1 MNKFWIIT
9 SHTYMTR
16 FKSKAFLISTIIT
29 LLFVIGLANYQAI
42 FDSFSDDSAQKIA
55 VIDETGNLFT
65 PLETSVETANEDL
78 DLIKYEKSEEA
89 AKTAVEEEDYT
100 ALVTLS
106 LNDKQLPE
114 ASYFANN
121 IADSAEQNDIQQ
133 QLQQLKVAAATQQA
147 GLDQTA
153 ITEIYSPMTFNKVAL
168 DESAKTSEELD
179 QARGIVYVMLFVLYI
194 SVITYGNM
202 IATDVATEK
211 SSRVMELLI
220 SSVSPV
226 TQMFAKII
234 GIALLGL
241 TQVGLLLGLGYFM
254 IVSKQDELT
263 NGAFQYFG
271 IEGVSVSLFVYALIY
286 FVLGYLLYATLA
298 AMLGS
303 LVSRT
308 EDVQQMIMPMIFLI
322 MVAFFIAM
330 FGLSAPDSSFVVISS
345 YIPFFTPMLMFL
357 RVGMLDIPVWEIA
370 LSFGI
375 LIGTIIL
382 LGFIGA
388 RVYKGGVLMYG
399 KSSSLKDFKKA
410 FALSKKE

>member
-1 MNKFWIIT
+1 MNKFWIVM

-16 FKSKAFLISTIIT
+16 FKTKSFLISTIIT
-29 LLFVIGLANYQAI
+29 LLFVVGLANYQTI
-42 FDSFSDDSAQKIA
+42 FDAFSDEGKSEIA
-55 VIDETGNLFT
+55 VLDVTGEFFK
-65 PLETSVETANEDL
+65 PLEKTVENANEDV
-78 DLIKYEKSEEA
+78 DLVAYDKSEETG
-89 AKTAVEEEDYT
+89 KGAVEDEKID
-100 ALVTLS
+100 ALITIGM
-106 LNDKQLPE
+106 NENQLPE
-114 ASYFANN
+114 ATYYANN
-121 IADSAEQNDIQQ
+121 IADSTEQTVIQQ
-133 QLQQLKVAAATQQA
+133 QLQQLKVAKATSQA
-147 GLDQTA
+147 GVDQET
-153 ITEIYSPMTFNKVAL
+153 IKEIYSPVNFDAVAL
-168 DESAKTSEELD
+168 DKSAKSSEELS
-179 QARGIVYVMLFVLYI
+179 QARGIVYVMLFVLYL

-211 SSRVMELLI
+211 SSRVMELLV

-241 TQVGLLLGLGYFM
+241 TQVGLLLGLGYAL

-263 NGAFQYFG
+263 GGVFTEFG
-271 IEGVSVSLFVYALIY
+271 IQGASLLLFIYAIVF

-308 EDVQQMIMPMIFLI
+308 EDVQQMIMPMIFLVMI
-322 MVAFFIAM
+322 AFFIAM
-330 FGLSAPDSSFVVISS
+330 YGLSAPDSSFVVISS

-357 RVGMLDIPVWEIA
+357 RVGMLDIPFWEVA
-370 LSFGI
+370 LSLAI

-382 LGFIGA
+382 LAVIGA

-410 FALSKKE
+410 IALSKKE

>member
-16 FKSKAFLISTIIT
+16 FKSKSFLISTIIT
-29 LLFVIGLANYQAI
+29 LLFVIGLANYQTI
-42 FDSFSDDSAQKIA
+42 FDSFSNDNGNKIA
-55 VIDETGNLFT
+55 VVDETGELFAQ
-65 PLETSVETANEDL
+65 LESAVESTNNEIDL
-78 DLIKYEKSEEA
+78 VSYNGSAEEGRA
-89 AKTAVEEEDYT
+89 AVVEEEYA

-106 LNDKQLPE
+106 HNARDLPE
-114 ASYFANN
+114 GTYYANN
-121 IADSAEQNDIQQ
+121 ITDSAEQTVIQQ
-133 QLQQLKVAAATQQA
+133 QLQQIKVAAATQQA
-147 GLDQTA
+147 GIDQQA
-153 ITEIYSPMTFNKVAL
+153 ITEIYSPVTFNTVAL
-168 DESAKTSEELD
+168 DESAKSTEELS
-179 QARGIVYVMLFVLYI
+179 QARGIVYVMLFVLYL

-211 SSRVMELLI
+211 SSRVMELLV

-241 TQVGLLLGLGYFM
+241 TQVGLLLGLGYWM
-254 IVSKQDELT
+254 ITAKQDELT
-263 NGAFQYFG
+263 GGVFQYFG
-271 IEGVSVSLFVYALIY
+271 IQGASASIFIYAGI
-286 FVLGYLLYATLA
+286 FFILGYLLYATLA

-308 EDVQQMIMPMIFLI
+308 EDVQQLIMPMIFLI
-322 MVAFFIAM
+322 MIAFFIAM
-330 FGLSAPDSSFVVISS
+330 YGLNAPDSSFIVISS

-357 RVGMLDIPVWEIA
+357 RVGMLDIPFWEVA
-370 LSFGI
+370 LSLGI

-382 LGFIGA
+382 LALIGA

-410 FALSKKE
+410 LALSKKE